1 MILSPACEAQFEYIT
16 RKEAEARIE
25 VEAAAKTMHGT
36 AWRYVKDNVK
46 AFSIRRKLEVIF
58 QANPA
63 KLTALNKDY
72 DIRNEAAHNY
82 KKLPSEAID
91 ISAWLDELE
100 KLVDRY

>member
-1 MILSPACEAQFEYIT
+1 MDVAFYLLGWAQFEYIT

-46 AFSIRRKLEVIF
+46 AFSIRRKLEVTF

-63 KLTALNKDY
+63 KLTALN
-72 DIRNEAAHNY
+72 NEAAHNY
-82 KKLPSEAID
+82 KKLPSEARD
-91 ISAWLDELE
+91 ISSWLDELE